1 MKKYDLIIVGCGAMG
16 AAAVYQA
23 AKRGVS
29 VLGIDR
35 FNPPHEMGS
44 SHAETRFTRLGVGEG
59 PQYAPLVARSHEIWR
74 ELEAASGE
82 VVFYQ
87 EGLMIVAPKGEMLK
101 EEHNHWEN
109 FVERSAEV
117 AAEIGVDFEILQP
130 EEVRARYPKIKIA
143 DTDYAGFEP
152 TGGHVMAEV
161 AVDVQLKLAQQLGAD
176 FLPNSPVTAI
186 RQNNSDADGR
196 KTVTVTAGDQTFL
209 ADQVLVS
216 AGAWVNDFLPTQQ
229 HKNFRVTRQIV
240 FWFEVDD
247 PAEYHPEKLPGV
259 LWVGQRLEDYFAAF
273 TLPPGSKPGL
283 KVLTEQYDV
292 VTDAHQI
299 EREVSKEEIESF
311 YQKFGTQKIAGLTPN
326 CLKASV
332 CIYTHT
338 PDDHF
343 IIDWHPDY
351 DQNVMVVSACSS
363 HGFKHSAAIGEAVV
377 QKMCEGKSEIPLTPF
392 AWERL
397 NG

>member
-16 AAAVYQA
+16 AAALYQA
-23 AKRGVS
+23 AKQGVN

-35 FNPPHEMGS
+35 YHPPHEMGS

-59 PQYAPLVARSHEIWR
+59 PQYGPLVARSHEIWR

-82 VVFYQ
+82 TIFYQ
-87 EGLMIVAPKGEMLK
+87 DGLLIVAPKGEMLK
-101 EEHNHWEN
+101 EKHNHWEN

-117 AAEIGVDFEILQP
+117 AAEIGVPFEILQP
-130 EEVRARYPKIKIA
+130 EEIRARFPKIMV
-143 DTDYAGFEP
+143 TDQEYAGFEP

-161 AVDVQLKLAQQLGAD
+161 AVAVQLKLAQEHGAT
-176 FLPNSPVTAI
+176 FLPNSPVSAI
-186 RQNNSDADGR
+186 EQNDADENGR
-196 KTVTVTAGDQTFL
+196 KTVTVTAGGETFV
-209 ADQVLVS
+209 ADQVLIT
-216 AGAWVNDFLPTQQ
+216 AGAWLNDFLPSHQ

-240 FWFEVDD
+240 FWFEVDE
-247 PAEYHPEKLPGV
+247 PAEYHPENMPGV

-273 TLPPGSKPGL
+273 ALPPGAKPGL

-292 VTDAHQI
+292 ATNVHQMEREISAEETDA
-299 EREVSKEEIESF
+299 F
-311 YQKFGTQKIAGLTPN
+311 YKKFGSQKIAGLKPN
-326 CLKASV
+326 CLKSSV

-343 IIDWHPDY
+343 VIDWHPEY
-351 DQNVMVVSACSS
+351 DRNVMVVSACSS

-377 QKMCEGKSEIPLTPF
+377 QKMCQGKSEIPLTAF

-397 NG
+397 SG